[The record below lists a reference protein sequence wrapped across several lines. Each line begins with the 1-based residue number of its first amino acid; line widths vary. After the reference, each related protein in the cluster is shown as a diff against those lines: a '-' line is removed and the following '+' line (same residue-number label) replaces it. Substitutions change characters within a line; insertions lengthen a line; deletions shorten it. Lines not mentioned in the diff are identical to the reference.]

1 MGTTRDGN
9 LSDQADHGCPHMLLF
24 VYSNLKIIMIIDG
37 IFVCYCDAVLMAT
50 TYIILSVGK

>member
-24 VYSNLKIIMIIDG
+24 VYSNLKMIIDG
-37 IFVCYCDAVLMAT
+37 IFVCYRDAVLMAT

>member
-24 VYSNLKIIMIIDG
+24 VYSNLKMIIDG